1 MQRTRQGTELAALV
15 ILSLCFVFA
24 GCAGVSNSILPP
36 KPQPSPINPIPAPG
50 LISLSPSSALVG
62 GNGFQLTINGSNFAS
77 SAIVHWNGQPLPA
90 TFVSSQQM
98 TATISASLVA
108 SFGSD
113 SVSAQ
118 NPGSSESNALPFS
131 VSFPSLQISS
141 LLPNSVTAG
150 AAPLLLTLNGA
161 GFVEDASNVYFNGVV
176 QSSTWVSAGQLQ
188 VVIPA
193 SYMAAPGAISV
204 SVEDL
209 VGDFI
214 QPVGPPSNVAT
225 VTVTPLTSNPVP
237 TLDSSVDT
245 SVPAGWPG
253 FELRVNGTN
262 FVAASVLRW
271 NGTDLPT
278 MVTSGTQL
286 RAAVPPAELVSPGAA
301 QVSISNPSPGGG
313 ASASLPVI
321 VETVPPDTVGVIDLS
336 NIRNDFFQP
345 DFGGDSAKVSG
356 DGRFV
361 AFRSDATDL
370 APSNPNEASDVYLRD
385 TCIGAPAGCVPTV
398 TSLPLTSDS
407 IAISANGRFVGAM
420 INPGA
425 NPIASLSL
433 YDTCFGAA
441 AGCVPA
447 TLPIAAVPDTFKTG
461 ISLSG
466 DGRFAVFLSFNCTA
480 NESCDGAQVQVF
492 LADTCAGV
500 SSGCTPSS
508 SAISELGDGVVN
520 PTISP
525 DARFVAFNS
534 SDQDVS
540 LIDTCQGAPAGCAPS
555 TTLVSATRDGSAA
568 DAASLAGIVRSGGR
582 YVAFLSRATNL
593 VPGPLSSGVT
603 RVFLRDMCTGV
614 SSGCTPTTTLIAVA
628 GDDTFSDAPSISAD
642 GRYVAF
648 SSTADDLVPGDTN
661 GAQDVFVY
669 DSCIGVSSGCTPSTV
684 RVSVGLDGTQGT
696 GDSVRPTISSD
707 GRFVAFD
714 SLAKLAPGAI
724 AGYTFEI
731 YLARH

>member
-1 MQRTRQGTELAALV
+1 MRKPRECLTLAAV
-15 ILSLCFVFA
+15 LSLCFAIA
-24 GCAGVSNSILPP
+24 GCGAVSESIPP
-36 KPQPSPINPIPAPG
+36 SNPPTNNPNPATPG
-50 LISLSPSSALVG
+50 LISLSPPSAIVG
-62 GNGFQLTINGSNFAS
+62 GNGFTLTANGSNFTS
-77 SAIVHWNGQPLPA
+77 STMVQWNGQSLPTTLISSQEVTA
-90 TFVSSQQM
+90 AVSS
-98 TATISASLVA
+98 SLIA
-108 SFGSD
+108 SFGGAAITVQNANS
-113 SVSAQ
+113 SVS
-118 NPGSSESNALPFS
+118 NMLFFS
-131 VSFPSLQISS
+131 VNYPTPQITSTLPS
-141 LLPNSVTAG
+141 SVVAG
-150 AAPLLLTLNGA
+150 AATLSLIVNG
-161 GFVEDASNVYFNGVV
+161 SNFINNISGVYFNGIG
-176 QSSTWVSAGQLQ
+176 QPTTWLSATQLETTL
-188 VVIPA
+188 PA
-193 SYMAAPGAISV
+193 SYMAAPGAVSV
-204 SVEDL
+204 SVEDFF
-209 VGDFI
+209 GDFDE
-214 QPVGPPSNVAT
+214 PAAPPSNAAT
-225 VTVTPLTSNPVP
+225 ITITPLTSNPVP

-245 SVPAGWPG
+245 SVPADWPG
-253 FELRVNGTN
+253 FELRVNGSN

-271 NGTDLPT
+271 NGIELPT
-278 MVTSGTQL
+278 IVTNSTQL
-286 RAAVPPAELVSPGAA
+286 RAAVPPAELVSPGTA

-313 ASASLPVI
+313 ASASLPVL
-321 VETVPPDTVGVIDLS
+321 VETVPPNTVGVIDLS

-385 TCIGAPAGCVPTV
+385 TCIGAPAGCVPSV
-398 TSLPLTSDS
+398 TALPLMSDS

-433 YDTCFGAA
+433 YDTCFGAP

-508 SAISELGDGVVN
+508 RAISELGDGVVN

-555 TTLVSATRDGSAA
+555 TTLVSATLDGSAA
-568 DAASLAGIVRSGGR
+568 DAASLAGIASSGGR
-582 YVAFLSRATNL
+582 YIAFLSRATNL

-724 AGYTFEI
+724 AGYTLEI